1 MPKKKSSKSAAKRA
15 ATKKKVVSKK
25 KAATKKKTTAKKP
38 AASKKQYYSKADLK
52 KIREGLVKKKARIL
66 EELMSLRGHSVNKSI
81 KDASGDLS
89 SYTFHM
95 ADMATDL
102 YDREFSLE
110 MAEGERERLFDL
122 DDAIKRIDEG
132 TYGKCDMCDKHISK
146 QRLKVMPQ
154 AQYCIKCQEEVEKSE
169 GR

>member
-1 MPKKKSSKSAAKRA
+1 MPKKKTSRSAAKRA
-15 ATKKKVVSKK
+15 ATTKTLVSKRKVATKKAAAKKPVSKK
-25 KAATKKKTTAKKP
+25 KH
-38 AASKKQYYSKADLK
+38 YSKADLG
-52 KIREGLVKKKARIL
+52 KIREGLLKQKAQIL
-66 EELMSLRGHSVNKSI
+66 EELMNVRGQSNKST
-81 KDASGDLS
+81 KDAAGDLS

-132 TYGKCDMCDKHISK
+132 AYGVCDMCDKPILK
-146 QRLKVMPQ
+146 QRLKAIPQ
-154 AQYCIKCQEEVEKSE
+154 AQNCIKCQEEVEKSE
-169 GR
+169 GK